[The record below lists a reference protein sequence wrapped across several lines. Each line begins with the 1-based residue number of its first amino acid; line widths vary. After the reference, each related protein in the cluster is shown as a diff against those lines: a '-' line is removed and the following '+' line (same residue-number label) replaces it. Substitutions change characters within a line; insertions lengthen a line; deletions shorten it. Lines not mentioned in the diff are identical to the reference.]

1 MKKKLTCD
9 EEKQITS
16 DEEKINFFNKINFW
30 W

>member
-1 MKKKLTCD
+1 MKKKITCD
-9 EEKQITS
+9 EEKKITS